1 MKRNKVVKIAARTLA
16 LLLFCLAAV
25 LLLLYC
31 PPAQQK
37 AAHWA
42 AGWLQNRLHNTTR
55 LDSFRLDFPRRI
67 ALKGVFLTDQK
78 GDTLLYAGSLEVET
92 NLWRL
97 FHDTLPIR
105 RVVLS
110 DTHIRLAPTD
120 IGDLNFQFILDA
132 FDDGKPPSGKPPGIF
147 IAAQETPVLLENVRF
162 EWDAPASQSYFSLKT
177 DSLHSRL
184 EQVRIDTFQ
193 LDFSQMADRSGRI
206 VWRSGA
212 PPPPTNGVFRYD
224 NVDLQHHTLQ
234 IDRLSISTD
243 SILAT
248 LADFQA
254 RDAGGL
260 EVHHVSTE
268 FSLINNQ
275 LDLDRL
281 ALHANNSR
289 VDGRLTLDIGDTLR
303 YRANGLKGQLQ
314 STDLTYFADLD
325 FFKKNPGETFE
336 LFVTANGS
344 LDELELQ
351 HFDFQTKKGTTA
363 LSLRGRVNNL
373 RDLNNLGGDV
383 TAERLRTDV
392 RTLKTLSPE
401 IDLPKE
407 LAPGDVVELQGRA
420 RGTMRQMNLEL
431 RPRYQPARGRPLTA
445 DLDAT
450 VFNASQPRL
459 ISWKVRVNSLR
470 VPGPLV
476 EKTLPPGTLPKEFTL
491 PAETR
496 ISGNV
501 NGDMRRLNGGLNV
514 STGEPGSTA
523 HLDFSLNNWQ
533 GKNPQYQ
540 LDVTEATLDSA
551 LLAPFLKDSLL
562 NQYLH
567 LPPTVQVKGKL
578 DGTTGNLSGEVH
590 LLLPDSAQLGVAY
603 RDSLSHQIVE
613 MRSERFAPMAFLRPE
628 VLASWGFDTLQ
639 RLDLQAK
646 IELDTQQT
654 LTVQGQAKRLDWS
667 GWQIS
672 DLVLSGRQ
680 LAETGTYEALH
691 VDARFD
697 QKKAVEA
704 VPFLSSGCLHA
715 HIERLV
721 LPYFDTLD
729 DARRLVALGALA
741 LDSLELSRDTVRV
754 FPGDVASQI
763 NFTGLKN
770 SFEINSDWLAGS
782 LKGDFD
788 DRKLPQLLASWLND
802 HLRAGP
808 DSEALRPGK
817 DSLEMSFALL
827 KPELFTSGLIPDLTA
842 LDSLEI
848 KGFYHPGL
856 AGMQLKSRKME
867 WQGHSVQ
874 RLESIVSLDS
884 KAATAVMRSPKL
896 QLNFQTAPEA
906 MDVGIRLE
914 DGTAMSRL
922 QTLDSLGEAR
932 LSVGAK
938 LNKDSVLQLSFDTT
952 QILQYMEWTASPDNR
967 IMFPADGP
975 LEIHDL
981 ELRQDSQLMRLE
993 GDMKNRFRAE
1003 FHALDLSFVP
1013 RLLRM
1018 APNALAGKL
1027 EGSVHIDSLQSDNP
1041 TIQTHLNFNN
1051 LKTYGEDVGDMKFT
1065 VRQEGRDKF
1074 GVNASVTG
1082 ANEIDL
1088 HGNFSTKESM
1098 NLTAEIKRFR
1108 LELARP
1114 FVKEYLSE
1122 CGGEIS
1128 GQITIG
1134 GTLKKPDLNTSFQL
1148 KETAIRPLA
1157 NNVRYR
1163 LNDQKVN
1170 ISHNIVRFDSLQ
1182 LNDERNRHAWLSG
1195 EVNLNRPGSIELDL
1209 RFLMQD
1215 FLLLQMKETDTISYF
1230 GTLMTDASGTVKGSI
1245 YQPTISVNVKP
1256 SGASQ
1261 VYYKIVSEEQEM
1273 AESAGIVVFVNPN
1286 APPQKIE
1293 EKVEEKAT
1301 FPFRLD
1307 LNLEL
1312 PDNLVKED
1320 MMKVKV
1326 ILNPLTRDI
1335 LEAKG
1340 HGTLNLDVFPD
1351 GEIHLNGRLE
1361 VTTGTAEYSY
1371 NNFFKRKFILVPGS
1385 NLIWTKDPYNPLMN
1399 LSAHYVVKTSPLP
1412 LLAGQSGNTDTTGTS
1427 KQTFWLTGS
1436 LNGYMD
1442 NVELKFKLEYP
1453 TDSEDGVSYGN
1464 SGDPQIKQAVNQVN
1478 ENPTSLSQQVFSL
1491 LVFNTFSGAG
1501 IDQAR
1506 VIDWQA
1512 GLNNLIA
1519 QQLNAM
1525 TSGITWID
1533 IDFDLDDD
1541 SASGEADM
1549 DIRLK
1554 KSFFN
1559 NRVLFKASGETNIN
1573 YSNAKRNLSGQFDEV
1588 SVEYKINKSGTL
1600 KATVFSEQTYNDLFL
1615 RRVNETGAGLIF
1627 EKEFG
1632 RVSDIFKRPNNN
1644 TAPPPKPAQ

>member
-16 LLLFCLAAV
+16 LLLLCCATVV

-31 PPAQQK
+31 PPVQQK
-37 AAHWA
+37 AAQWA
-42 AGWLQNRLHNTTR
+42 ASWLQNRLHNTTR
-55 LDSFRLDFPRRI
+55 LDSFRLDFPHRI

-97 FHDTLPIR
+97 FRDTLPIHS
-105 RVVLS
+105 VAIS
-110 DTHIRLAPTD
+110 DTHIRLAQTD
-120 IGDLNFQFILDA
+120 SSDLNFQFILDA

-147 IAAQETPVLLENVRF
+147 IAARETPVVLENVRF
-162 EWDAPASQSYFSLKT
+162 EWDAPASQSYFSLQT

-193 LDFSQMADRSGRI
+193 LDFSQMADQSGRI

-212 PPPPTNGVFRYD
+212 PLPPTNGVFRYD
-224 NVDLQHHTLQ
+224 NIDLQYRRLEV
-234 IDRLSISTD
+234 DRVRVKTD
-243 SILAT
+243 SILASLT
-248 LADFQA
+248 AFEA

-260 EVHHVSTE
+260 EVRHVSTE
-268 FSLINNQ
+268 FSLVKNQ

-281 ALHANNSR
+281 ALQVNESQL
-289 VDGRLTLDIGDTLR
+289 DGRLTLDIGDTLR
-303 YRANGLKGQLQ
+303 YRANGLKGRFQ
-314 STDLTYFADLD
+314 SEDLIYFANLP
-325 FFKKNPGETFE
+325 FFKKNPGERFD

-344 LDELELQ
+344 LDEVQLQ
-351 HFDFQTKKGTTA
+351 QFDFQTKKGPTA
-363 LSLRGRVNNL
+363 LALRGRLNNL
-373 RDLNNLGGDV
+373 RDLNNLAGDV
-383 TAERLRTDV
+383 TVERLRTDV

-401 IDLPKE
+401 TDLPKE

-420 RGTMRQMNLEL
+420 RGTMRQMDLEL
-431 RPRYQPARGRPLTA
+431 TPRYQPVRGRPLTA

-459 ISWKVRVNSLR
+459 VSWKVRVNSLR

-491 PAETR
+491 PVETR

-501 NGDMRRLNGGLNV
+501 NGDMRRLKGGLNV
-514 STGEPGSTA
+514 RTGDPGSTA

-551 LLAPFLKDSLL
+551 LLAPLLKDSLL

-567 LPPTVQVKGKL
+567 LPPTVQVQGKL
-578 DGTTGNLSGEVH
+578 DGTTGKLNGDVH
-590 LLLPDSAQLGVAY
+590 LSLPDSAQLDVAY
-603 RDSLSHQIVE
+603 RDSLGQTKVE
-613 MRSERFAPMAFLRPE
+613 MRSERFAPIAFLRPE
-628 VLASWGFDTLQ
+628 ILTSWGFDTLQ

-646 IELDTQQT
+646 IELDTLRT
-654 LTVQGQAKRLDWS
+654 LTAQAKAKRLDWS

-672 DLVLSGRQ
+672 DLELSGRQ
-680 LAETGTYEALH
+680 LAEIGSFEALH

-697 QKKAVEA
+697 QKKMVEA

-715 HIERLV
+715 HIDRLI

-729 DARRLVALGALA
+729 DARRMVALGSLVM
-741 LDSLELSRDTVRV
+741 DSLEMSRDTIHV
-754 FPGDVASQI
+754 FPGDLASQI

-788 DRKLPQLLASWLND
+788 DRKLPQLLAAWLND

-808 DSEALRPGK
+808 DSIALQPGK
-817 DSLEMSFALL
+817 DSLKMNFALL
-827 KPELFTSGLIPDLTA
+827 KPELFTGGLVPDLTA

-856 AGMQLKSRKME
+856 AGLHIKSRKIE
-867 WQGHSVQ
+867 WQNHSIQ
-874 RLESIVSLDS
+874 NLEGIVSLDG
-884 KAATAVMRSPKL
+884 KAATAVVRSPKL
-896 QLNFQTAPEA
+896 QLSFQEASEA
-906 MDVGIRLE
+906 MDAGIRLE
-914 DGTAMSRL
+914 DGMATSRL
-922 QTLDSLGEAR
+922 QMLDSLGEVR

-938 LNKDSVLQLSFDTT
+938 LKKDSVLQLHFDTT
-952 QILQYMEWTASPDNR
+952 QILQYLKWAASPNNR
-967 IMFPADGP
+967 IVFSENGL

-981 ELRQDSQLMRLE
+981 ELRQDSQLILLD
-993 GDMKNRFRAE
+993 GDMKNRLRAE

-1013 RLLRM
+1013 KLLRM
-1018 APNALAGKL
+1018 APNAIAGKL
-1027 EGSVHIDSLQSDNP
+1027 EGNVRIDSLQSDNP
-1041 TIQTHLNFNN
+1041 AIQTQLNFSD
-1051 LKTYGEDVGDMKFT
+1051 LKTYGEEVGDLNFA
-1065 VRQEGRDKF
+1065 VQQAGRDTF
-1074 GVNASVTG
+1074 QVTASVTG
-1082 ANEIDL
+1082 ANELDL
-1088 HGNFSTKESM
+1088 RGGFSTKQGM
-1098 NLTAEIKRFR
+1098 DLTANIERFR

-1114 FVKEYLSE
+1114 FVQEFLSE
-1122 CGGEIS
+1122 CEGELS
-1128 GQITIG
+1128 GQMTIG
-1134 GTLKKPDLNTSFQL
+1134 GTLEKPDVNTSFQL
-1148 KETAIRPLA
+1148 KKAAIRPLA

-1163 LNDQKVN
+1163 LNGQKLS
-1170 ISHNIVRFDSLQ
+1170 IRHNLVRFDSLQ
-1182 LNDERNRHAWLSG
+1182 LNDERDRHAWLSG
-1195 EVNLNRPGSIELDL
+1195 EVNLNRPDSIELDL
-1209 RFLMQD
+1209 RFLMQN
-1215 FLLLQMKETDTISYF
+1215 FLLLQMKETDTIPYF

-1245 YQPTISVNVKP
+1245 YEPTITVSVKP
-1256 SGASQ
+1256 SESSEL
-1261 VYYKIVSEEQEM
+1261 YYKVDSGERDL

-1286 APPQKIE
+1286 APKQT
-1293 EKVEEKAT
+1293 VEKAAEKPT
-1301 FPFRLD
+1301 YPFRLD

-1312 PDNLVKED
+1312 PDDLRKED
-1320 MMKVKV
+1320 MVKVKV
-1326 ILNPLTRDI
+1326 ILNPWTRDI

-1340 HGTLNLDVFPD
+1340 TGMLNLDVFPN

-1371 NNFFKRKFILVPGS
+1371 NNFFKRKFVLVPGS
-1385 NLIWTKDPYNPLMN
+1385 SLTWTKDPYNPQMDLA
-1399 LSAHYVVKTSPLP
+1399 AHYVVKTSPLP
-1412 LLAGQSGNTDTTGTS
+1412 LLAGQSGNTDTTGAS
-1427 KQTFWLTGS
+1427 RQTFWLTAS
-1436 LNGYMD
+1436 LRGYMED
-1442 NVELKFKLEYP
+1442 AEIKYKLEYP
-1453 TDSEDGVSYGN
+1453 TDSEEGVSYGN
-1464 SGDPQIKQAVNQVN
+1464 SGDPNITQAINRVN

-1525 TSGITWID
+1525 TSGISWID

-1541 SASGEADM
+1541 SASGEADL
-1549 DIRLK
+1549 DIKLK

-1559 NRVLFKASGETNIN
+1559 NRVTFKASGETNIS
-1573 YSNAKRNLSGQFDEV
+1573 YSSDDRNLSGQFDEV

-1600 KATVFSEQTYNDLFL
+1600 KASIFSEQTYNDLFL

-1627 EKEFG
+1627 EKEFV
-1632 RVSDIFKRPNNN
+1632 RISDIFKRSG
-1644 TAPPPKPAQ
+1644 K